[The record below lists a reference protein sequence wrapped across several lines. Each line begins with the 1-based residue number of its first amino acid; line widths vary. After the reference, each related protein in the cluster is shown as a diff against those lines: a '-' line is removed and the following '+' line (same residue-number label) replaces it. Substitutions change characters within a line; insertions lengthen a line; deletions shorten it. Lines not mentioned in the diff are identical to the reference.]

1 MKLANVDITPAW
13 AGRSTLA
20 ATIAW
25 AFVELPFEL
34 LDAQSS
40 TAAALLLIETLLSTL
55 VALLTLQGVA
65 WARQVFLF
73 LCATT
78 IMAIVSSLA
87 TEIRFYP
94 VWSALSLIELITKV
108 GSFILV
114 CRSRS
119 RPT

>member
-1 MKLANVDITPAW
+1 
-13 AGRSTLA
+13 
-20 ATIAW
+20 
-25 AFVELPFEL
+25 
-34 LDAQSS
+34 
-40 TAAALLLIETLLSTL
+40 
-55 VALLTLQGVA
+55 LLTLQGVA